1 MELNRHGIMSHR
13 KGLKAIPALTA
24 FAISPLL
31 PSSFVRHFSSS
42 DAWEVV
48 AGTPIRCA
56 IPETFSCRL
65 RVAIEGNV
73 IFDTSADWEIS
84 TAWRKGEC
92 AWKEQTFLQS
102 RGSKIHTGCIYLPFN
117 SF

>member
-1 MELNRHGIMSHR
+1 MELDHHGIMSHR

-24 FAISPLL
+24 FAISRPLL
-31 PSSFVRHFSSS
+31 VRHFSSS

-65 RVAIEGNV
+65 RVAIEGNCHLRHV
-73 IFDTSADWEIS
+73 CGLGNKYRLEKRGVCVERTDLSAV
-84 TAWRKGEC
+84 AGK
-92 AWKEQTFLQS
+92 
-102 RGSKIHTGCIYLPFN
+102 
-117 SF
+117 